1 MGVSP
6 VGQSIAEAA
15 AAIVSSL
22 ECWFIKAMCH
32 QAMPILISF
41 GIKLVVVIASK
52 KTLFLVTFKELVA
65 SFNNKARAGMSFVLK
80 SGVRAV
86 LHQFLMK

>member
-32 QAMPILISF
+32 QAMAILISF
-41 GIKLVVVIASK
+41 GIELIDAIAFRLVRSRTVCCS
-52 KTLFLVTFKELVA
+52 
-65 SFNNKARAGMSFVLK
+65 
-80 SGVRAV
+80 
-86 LHQFLMK
+86 

>member
-32 QAMPILISF
+32 QARAIL
-41 GIKLVVVIASK
+41 V
-52 KTLFLVTFKELVA
+52 
-65 SFNNKARAGMSFVLK
+65 SFVIELIDAIGSRLVR
-80 SGVRAV
+80 SGTVY
-86 LHQFLMK
+86 FS

>member
-22 ECWFIKAMCH
+22 ECWFIKAMMCH
-32 QAMPILISF
+32 KAMPILISF

-52 KTLFLVTFKELVA
+52 LFRSRKLYF
-65 SFNNKARAGMSFVLK
+65 S
-80 SGVRAV
+80 
-86 LHQFLMK
+86 

>member
-22 ECWFIKAMCH
+22 ESWSITAVCH
-32 QAMPILISF
+32 QARAIPISF
-41 GIKLVVVIASK
+41 GI
-52 KTLFLVTFKELVA
+52 ELIDAMDLDLSEVEQFVA
-65 SFNNKARAGMSFVLK
+65 RDL
-80 SGVRAV
+80 
-86 LHQFLMK
+86 

>member
-32 QAMPILISF
+32 QARAILISF
-41 GIKLVVVIASK
+41 GIELIDAIGSRLV
-52 KTLFLVTFKELVA
+52 
-65 SFNNKARAGMSFVLK
+65 G
-80 SGVRAV
+80 SGTVC
-86 LHQFLMK
+86 FS